1 MASFRAGYPLSFRI
15 TLYCRSIDRAPEI
28 AEKKQEG
35 HYAPLACLWLIHFL
49 DLLLYCDG
57 CGCGFAYGRYP
68 DHEKPEE
75 TTACTDSVARL
86 AGYLRDI
93 VSRVGIV
100 ELFACWEGQQA
111 DAPTR
116 RRTVTPAEIGGSAF
130 WFEDREFLSV
140 TP

>member
-1 MASFRAGYPLSFRI
+1 MCMAVYIAADSPLPLIPWDETRPSFYVAELGQEDERVRAQFTKR
-15 TLYCRSIDRAPEI
+15 
-28 AEKKQEG
+28 
-35 HYAPLACLWLIHFL
+35 HVVYAGSHH
-49 DLLLYCDG
+49 G

-116 RRTVTPAEIGGSAF
+116 RRTVTPAEIG
-130 WFEDREFLSV
+130 
-140 TP
+140 